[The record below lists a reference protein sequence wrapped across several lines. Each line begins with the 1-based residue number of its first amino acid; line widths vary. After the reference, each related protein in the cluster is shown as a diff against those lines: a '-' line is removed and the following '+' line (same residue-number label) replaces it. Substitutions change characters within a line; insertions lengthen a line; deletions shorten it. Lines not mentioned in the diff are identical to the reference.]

1 MQKRGEDMEFN
12 IYSLV
17 ENDEVECKEALG
29 GLPKDLWETYSAFAN
44 TNGGTLFLGIKE
56 KCGRFFITGVNNE
69 ENIIKDLWDNLN
81 NPKKVSANILN
92 NNSIEVLDIEGT
104 KVIKIV
110 ILKADRKSR
119 PVYIGENPFNE
130 SKHLGTFR
138 RNYSGDYKCSKE
150 VIKRMLA
157 DQLDESQDSLILEGF
172 DMNDLSK
179 DTINSFRNRLR
190 AIKPN
195 HPWIALD
202 DKAFLYKLGA
212 YDKDRK
218 NGKEGITAA
227 GLLMFGE
234 DRAITDEFP
243 KYFLDYREK
252 LSEEVRWDYRVI
264 SSDGT
269 WSGNIFDFYFKIIN
283 KITDNLNVPFRTV
296 NGIRQ
301 EDTRVHEAVREAVAN
316 ALIHADYR
324 LSRGIVIEKGKTYFK
339 FSNPGNLRITRE
351 EALKG
356 GISDP
361 RNENIFK
368 MFNLLGIGERAGSGL
383 ENIQLAWKEQ
393 EWLAPDLEEL
403 YDPDRIVLT
412 LRTTSM
418 LPEKSI
424 ALLKSVLKNKYNELS
439 KEEVMALVAADQEGY
454 VTNNRLQQLLDTHS
468 INSSKILASLIDRG
482 YLESDGVGRGTKYY
496 LTDIFKN
503 ENIKINNDLED
514 KCDDLDFDE
523 KRVLEYILKNEY
535 ITTKLCTEILGVGKT
550 KSKKIF
556 NRLIDLGKIK
566 RVGTGSKI
574 NYVISNNK

>member
-1 MQKRGEDMEFN
+1 MGFD
-12 IYSLV
+12 IYNLV
-17 ENDEVECKEALG
+17 ENDEIECKESLG

-56 KCGRFFITGVNNE
+56 RAGKFLITGVSDE

-92 NNSIEVLDIEGT
+92 NNLIEILTVEGV
-104 KVIKIV
+104 KVIKINV
-110 ILKADRKSR
+110 PKADRKAR

-138 RNYSGDYKCSKE
+138 RNYSGDYKCSREE
-150 VIKRMLA
+150 VKRMLA
-157 DQLDESQDSLILEGF
+157 DQLDESQDSLILDGF
-172 DMNDLSK
+172 DLSDLNK

-218 NGKEGITAA
+218 GGKEGITAA

-234 DRAITDEFP
+234 ERTITDEFP

-252 LSEEVRWDYRVI
+252 ISEEVRWDYRLI
-264 SSDGT
+264 SSEGT
-269 WSGNIFDFYFKIIN
+269 WSGNIFDFYFKIVN
-283 KITDNLNVPFRTV
+283 KITDNLNVPFRIV
-296 NGIRQ
+296 NGIRK
-301 EDTRVHEAVREAVAN
+301 EDTRVHEAVREALAN
-316 ALIHADYR
+316 SLIHADYR
-324 LSRGIVIEKGKTYFK
+324 LPRGIVIEKGKTYFK

-361 RNENIFK
+361 RNESIFK

-403 YDPDRIVLT
+403 YDPDRIILI
-412 LRTTSM
+412 LRTISM
-418 LPEKSI
+418 LPEQSI
-424 ALLKSVLKNKYNELS
+424 LLLKSVLKNKYNELS
-439 KEEVMALVAADQEGY
+439 REEVMALVAADQEEY

-468 INSSKILASLIDRG
+468 RNSSKILTSLVDKE
-482 YLESDGVGRGTKYY
+482 YLETDGIGRGTKYY
-496 LTDIFKN
+496 LSDVFKYEFIENN
-503 ENIKINNDLED
+503 ECCEENDVELSLDEKIV
-514 KCDDLDFDE
+514 LDF
-523 KRVLEYILKNEY
+523 INKNIF
-535 ITTKLCTEILGVGKT
+535 ITTKLCIETFGFGKT
-550 KSKKIF
+550 KSVSIF
-556 NRLIDLGKIK
+556 NKLIKLGLIK
-566 RVGTGSKI
+566 KVGSGSKI
-574 NYVISNNK
+574 SYILASEV

>member
-1 MQKRGEDMEFN
+1 MEFD
-12 IYSLV
+12 IYTLV
-17 ENDEVECKEALG
+17 ENDEIECKEAAER
-29 GLPKDLWETYSAFAN
+29 LPNDLWETYSAFAN

-56 KCGRFFITGVNNE
+56 KSGKFFITGVKDE
-69 ENIIKDLWDNLN
+69 ENIIKDFWDNLN
-81 NPKKVSANILN
+81 NPKKASANILN
-92 NNSIEVLDIEGT
+92 NNSIERITIQGL
-104 KVIKIV
+104 KVIKINV
-110 ILKADRKSR
+110 PKADRKAR

-130 SKHLGTFR
+130 SKHSGTFR

-150 VIKRMLA
+150 EIKRMLA
-157 DQLDESQDSLILEGF
+157 DQLDQSQDSLILEGF
-172 DMNDLSK
+172 DISDLNQ
-179 DTINSFRNRLR
+179 DAINSFKNRLR

-195 HPWIALD
+195 HPWVSLD
-202 DKAFLYKLGA
+202 DKTFLYKLGA

-218 NGKEGITAA
+218 VGKEGITAA

-234 DRAITDEFP
+234 DRAITSEFP

-252 LSEEVRWDYRVI
+252 ISEEVRWDYRLI

-324 LSRGIVIEKGKTYFK
+324 LPRGIVIEKAKTYFK
-339 FSNPGNLRITRE
+339 LSNPGNLRITRE

-356 GISDP
+356 GVSDP

-412 LRTTSM
+412 LRTVSM
-418 LPEKSI
+418 LPEQSI
-424 ALLKSVLKNKYNELS
+424 NLLKVALKNNYHQLS
-439 KEEVMALVAADQEGY
+439 KEEVMALVAAHQEGY

-468 INSSKILASLIDRG
+468 INSNKILSLLVDKD
-482 YLESDGVGRGTKYY
+482 YLDADGIGRGTKYY
-496 LTDIFKN
+496 LTQVFKN
-503 ENIKINNDLED
+503 IDKNCENSNQTDNEIELSTEEQLIFDYIIKNKFITNSLVRSELKLSKTTASRLFNKLIS
-514 KCDDLDFDE
+514 KE
-523 KRVLEYILKNEY
+523 KIIRI
-535 ITTKLCTEILGVGKT
+535 GSG
-550 KSKKIF
+550 SQ
-556 NRLIDLGKIK
+556 IK
-566 RVGTGSKI
+566 
-574 NYVISNNK
+574 YVISDNS

>member
-1 MQKRGEDMEFN
+1 MEFD
-12 IYSLV
+12 IYRLV
-17 ENDEVECKEALG
+17 ENDEIECKEALG

-56 KCGRFFITGVNNE
+56 KSGKFLVTGVNDE

-92 NNSIEVLDIEGT
+92 NNSIELLEIEGL
-104 KVIKIV
+104 KVIKIN
-110 ILKADRKSR
+110 IPKADRKAR

-130 SKHLGTFR
+130 SKHSGTFR

-150 VIKRMLA
+150 EIKRMLA
-157 DQLDESQDSLILEGF
+157 DQLDESQDSLILDGF
-172 DMNDLSK
+172 NVSDLNQ

-195 HPWIALD
+195 HPWVSLD
-202 DKAFLYKLGA
+202 DKGFLYKLGA

-218 NGKEGITAA
+218 TGREGITAA

-252 LSEEVRWDYRVI
+252 MSEEVRWDYRVI

-269 WSGNIFDFYFKIIN
+269 WSGNIFDFYFRIIN
-283 KITDNLNVPFRTV
+283 RITDNLNLPFRTV

-316 ALIHADYR
+316 SLIHADYR
-324 LSRGIVIEKGKTYFK
+324 LPRGIVIEKGKTYFK
-339 FSNPGNLRITRE
+339 FSNPGSLRITRE

-403 YDPDRIVLT
+403 YDPDRIVLI
-412 LRTTSM
+412 LRTISM
-418 LPEKSI
+418 LPEQSI
-424 ALLKSVLKNKYNELS
+424 MLLKSVLKDEYNKLS
-439 KEEVMALVAADQEGY
+439 REEVMALVVADQEEY
-454 VTNNRLQQLLDTHS
+454 VTNNRLQQLLNTHA
-468 INSSKILASLIDRG
+468 INSNKILSSLVDKG
-482 YLESDGVGRGTKYY
+482 YLEAYGVGRGTKYY
-496 LTDIFKN
+496 LSEIFKN
-503 ENIKINNDLED
+503 ETYIKNQTINSNVNTFNNVRLSDDEIKVLEFIKEKGYINNTLSRTELGIKKHRSVDLFNSLLL
-514 KCDDLDFDE
+514 KNKIVRLGSGN
-523 KRVLEYILKNEY
+523 KIKYILSEDG
-535 ITTKLCTEILGVGKT
+535 E
-550 KSKKIF
+550 
-556 NRLIDLGKIK
+556 
-566 RVGTGSKI
+566 
-574 NYVISNNK
+574 

>member
-1 MQKRGEDMEFN
+1 MEFD
-12 IYSLV
+12 IYTLV
-17 ENDEVECKEALG
+17 ENDEIECKEALG

-56 KCGRFFITGVNNE
+56 KLGRFSITGVKDE

-81 NPKKVSANILN
+81 NPKKVSANILS
-92 NNSIEVLDIEGT
+92 NNSIETLTMEGI
-104 KVIKIV
+104 KVIKINV
-110 ILKADRKSR
+110 PKADRKAR
-119 PVYIGENPFNE
+119 PVYIGENPFND
-130 SKHLGTFR
+130 SKHSGTFR

-150 VIKRMLA
+150 EIKRMLA

-172 DMNDLSK
+172 NISDLNQ

-195 HPWIALD
+195 HPWVSLD
-202 DKAFLYKLGA
+202 DKTFLYKLGA

-218 NGKEGITAA
+218 IGKEGITAA

-234 DRAITDEFP
+234 DRIITDEFP

-252 LSEEVRWDYRVI
+252 ISEEVRWDYRLI

-316 ALIHADYR
+316 SLIHADYR

-339 FSNPGNLRITRE
+339 LSNPGNLRITRE

-356 GISDP
+356 GVSDP

-403 YDPDRIVLT
+403 YNPDRIVLT
-412 LRTTSM
+412 LRTISM
-418 LPEKSI
+418 LPERSI
-424 ALLKSVLKNKYNELS
+424 ILIKAALKNKYNELS
-439 KEEVMALVAADQEGY
+439 REEVMALVAANQEEY
-454 VTNNRLQQLLDTHS
+454 VTNNRLQQLLDTQLH
-468 INSSKILASLIDRG
+468 
-482 YLESDGVGRGTKYY
+482 
-496 LTDIFKN
+496 
-503 ENIKINNDLED
+503 
-514 KCDDLDFDE
+514 
-523 KRVLEYILKNEY
+523 
-535 ITTKLCTEILGVGKT
+535 
-550 KSKKIF
+550 
-556 NRLIDLGKIK
+556 IK
-566 RVGTGSKI
+566 RQ
-574 NYVISNNK
+574 

>member
-1 MQKRGEDMEFN
+1 MAID
-12 IYSLV
+12 IYSIV
-17 ENDEVECKEALG
+17 ENDEIECKEASK

-44 TNGGTLFLGIKE
+44 TSGGTILLGIKE
-56 KCGRFFITGVNNE
+56 TKGIFNVTGI
-69 ENIIKDLWDNLN
+69 ENPDNILKDLWDNLN
-81 NPKKVSANILN
+81 NPKKVSSNILN
-92 NNSIEVLDIEGT
+92 NSLITIREIYN
-104 KVIKIV
+104 KKI
-110 ILKADRKSR
+110 ILINVPKAERKER

-130 SKHLGTFR
+130 SKHAGTYR
-138 RNYSGDYKCSKE
+138 RNYSGDYKCSNE
-150 VIKRMLA
+150 EIKRMIA
-157 DQLDESQDSLILEGF
+157 DQLDESQDSIILEGF
-172 DMNDLSK
+172 SMEDLNK

-195 HPWIALD
+195 HPWVSLD

-218 NGKEGITAA
+218 TKKEGITAA

-234 DRAITDEFP
+234 ERSITDEFH

-252 LSEEVRWDYRVI
+252 MSDEVRWDYRVI

-283 KITDNLNVPFRTV
+283 RITDNLNVPFRIV
-296 NGIRQ
+296 NGVRQ

-324 LSRGIVIEKGKTYFK
+324 LPRGIVIEKGKTFFK
-339 FSNPGNLRITRE
+339 ISNPGSLRITRE

-403 YDPDRIVLT
+403 YNPDRISLT
-412 LRTTSM
+412 LRTVSM
-418 LPEKSI
+418 LPKESI
-424 ALLKSVLKNKYNELS
+424 NLLKAVLKEKYSELN
-439 KEEVMALVAADQEGY
+439 KEEVVALVAAHQEEY
-454 VTNNRLQQLLDTHS
+454 VTNNRLQQLLDTHAL
-468 INSSKILASLIDRG
+468 NSNKILSSLVNKG
-482 YLESDGVGRGTKYY
+482 YLETDGIGRGTKYF
-496 LTDIFKN
+496 LTNIFKN
-503 ENIKINNDLED
+503 KKIINVTIDAKTDELT
-514 KCDDLDFDE
+514 FDE
-523 KRVLEYILKNEY
+523 KRVLEYITKNQY
-535 ITTKLCTEILGVGKT
+535 ITTKICIEIFGLKKT
-550 KSKKIF
+550 KSVEIF
-556 NRLIDLGKIK
+556 NRLIDAGKIK
-566 RVGTGSKI
+566 RIGAGPKTQYILVKNI
-574 NYVISNNK
+574 

>member
-1 MQKRGEDMEFN
+1 MEFD
-12 IYSLV
+12 IYTLV
-17 ENDEVECKEALG
+17 ENDEIECKEALG

-56 KCGRFFITGVNNE
+56 KSGKFSITGIKDE

-92 NNSIEVLDIEGT
+92 NSSVEKLTIEGV
-104 KVIKIV
+104 KVIKINV
-110 ILKADRKSR
+110 PKADRKAR

-130 SKHLGTFR
+130 SKHSGTFR

-150 VIKRMLA
+150 EIKRMLA

-172 DMNDLSK
+172 DISDLNQ

-190 AIKPN
+190 AIKAN
-195 HPWIALD
+195 HPWVSLD
-202 DKAFLYKLGA
+202 DKTFLYKLGA

-218 NGKEGITAA
+218 IGKEGITAA

-252 LSEEVRWDYRVI
+252 LSEEVRWDYRII

-324 LSRGIVIEKGKTYFK
+324 LPRGIVIEKGKTYFK
-339 FSNPGNLRITRE
+339 LSNPGNLRITRE

-356 GISDP
+356 GVSDP

-412 LRTTSM
+412 LRTISM
-418 LPEKSI
+418 LPERSI
-424 ALLKSVLKNKYNELS
+424 MLLKSVLKNKYNELS
-439 KEEVMALVAADQEGY
+439 REEVMTLVAADQEEY
-454 VTNNRLQQLLDTHS
+454 VTNNRLQQLLDTHA
-468 INSSKILASLIDRG
+468 INSRKVLSSLIDKD
-482 YLESDGVGRGTKYY
+482 YLEADGIGRGTKYY
-496 LTDIFKN
+496 LAEIFNN
-503 ENIKINNDLED
+503 ENNIKDETINNISIKLSDDEIKILEFIKKKGYINNTLSRTELGIKKHRSVDLFNSLLL
-514 KCDDLDFDE
+514 KN
-523 KRVLEYILKNEY
+523 KIVRTGAGNRIKYIL
-535 ITTKLCTEILGVGKT
+535 TE
-550 KSKKIF
+550 
-556 NRLIDLGKIK
+556 D
-566 RVGTGSKI
+566 I
-574 NYVISNNK
+574 N

>member
-110 ILKADRKSR
+110 IPKADRKSR

-157 DQLDESQDSLILEGF
+157 DQPDESQDSLILEGF

>member
-1 MQKRGEDMEFN
+1 
-12 IYSLV
+12 
-17 ENDEVECKEALG
+17 
-29 GLPKDLWETYSAFAN
+29 
-44 TNGGTLFLGIKE
+44 
-56 KCGRFFITGVNNE
+56 
-69 ENIIKDLWDNLN
+69 
-81 NPKKVSANILN
+81 
-92 NNSIEVLDIEGT
+92 
-104 KVIKIV
+104 
-110 ILKADRKSR
+110 
-119 PVYIGENPFNE
+119 
-130 SKHLGTFR
+130 
-138 RNYSGDYKCSKE
+138 
-150 VIKRMLA
+150 
-157 DQLDESQDSLILEGF
+157 
-172 DMNDLSK
+172 
-179 DTINSFRNRLR
+179 
-190 AIKPN
+190 
-195 HPWIALD
+195 
-202 DKAFLYKLGA
+202 
-212 YDKDRK
+212 
-218 NGKEGITAA
+218 
-227 GLLMFGE
+227 
-234 DRAITDEFP
+234 
-243 KYFLDYREK
+243 
-252 LSEEVRWDYRVI
+252 
-264 SSDGT
+264 
-269 WSGNIFDFYFKIIN
+269 
-283 KITDNLNVPFRTV
+283 
-296 NGIRQ
+296 
-301 EDTRVHEAVREAVAN
+301 
-316 ALIHADYR
+316 
-324 LSRGIVIEKGKTYFK
+324 
-339 FSNPGNLRITRE
+339 
-351 EALKG
+351 
-356 GISDP
+356 
-361 RNENIFK
+361 

>member
-1 MQKRGEDMEFN
+1 MEFN

-110 ILKADRKSR
+110 IPKADRKSR